1 MFYTEI
7 KMTFRNDI
15 NLLRALSVLFVL
27 FYHFKI
33 PYINNGFVGVD
44 IFFVISGYLMTS
56 IIFRGFNQNTFKL
69 LKFYIG
75 RFKRIVPAL
84 ILLVIVLFVFS
95 YFNFLSIIYLRVT
108 HEIVYAL
115 SFISNIN
122 YFREIG
128 YFDVIAYKKW
138 FLHTWSL
145 SVEFQFYLIYP
156 LVLIILK
163 KLFNKNT
170 LKWFVLLSFILSL
183 VSSIYQS
190 YVNPSASYFLL
201 QNRAWQLLAG
211 GLVYLFPMKIKRAN
225 LVQYATVILLIIFIM
240 LPSFKNIWGGFIS
253 IVPIFLAVLFLY
265 ANSSNTYLAKNR
277 VVYYIG
283 LWSYSIYLWHW
294 VIVVFLFQYRLLSN
308 SYYVAI
314 GIVLSILF
322 GAISYN
328 TVERNF
334 KHKGKIFLAI
344 LIVILISTNII
355 YKKRLNH
362 AGYRVEIADTHDDS
376 NILKNEVTLD
386 TKYIVMGDSHADTL
400 KGMLNV
406 LSVDKDISVLFKF
419 LIDDDNSFILFDF
432 ENVNNKEE
440 MTIFF
445 IRRWNTLDM
454 VDGDF
459 AEAVRVLS
467 KAYKKVVIM
476 QQVPLQPQD
485 AEDIYVEHYK
495 NGKIYYED
503 IYNGSVSFSNHV
515 KNNEKSNAKI
525 YEEASKYDNVIVLDP
540 TPYFC
545 DSERCIV
552 GEVDNSYYL
561 DTDHLN
567 GYGAMKLRPL
577 FEPFF
582 DRDKS
587 E

>member
-1 MFYTEI
+1 
-7 KMTFRNDI
+7 MTFRNDI

-308 SYYVAI
+308 SYYVAL

-334 KHKGKIFLAI
+334 KYKGRVTVTI
-344 LIVILISTNII
+344 LIILFVLANII
-355 YKKRLNH
+355 YKNDLSH
-362 AGYRVEIADTHDDS
+362 AGYHVEITDKYDDS
-376 NILKNEVTLD
+376 NVSRKEVSSS
-386 TKYIVMGDSHADTL
+386 TKYIVMGDSHADML
-400 KGMLNV
+400 KGMFNL
-406 LSVDKDISVLFKF
+406 LSKNKDISIISKVSDN
-419 LIDDDNSFILFDF
+419 IDKAIIIDLDNISK
-432 ENVNNKEE
+432 KED
-440 MTIFF
+440 MTLFF
-445 IRRWNTLDM
+445 IRRWNTLDL
-454 VDGDF
+454 VDSKFD
-459 AEAVRVLS
+459 EVVKVLS
-467 KAYKKVVIM
+467 MNFKKVVIM
-476 QQVPLQPQD
+476 QQVPLQPMD
-485 AEDIYVEHYK
+485 VESIYIEHY
-495 NGKIYYED
+495 NDGKIEFD
-503 IYNGSVSFSNHV
+503 NIYSSSVLLTNHF
-515 KNNEKSNAKI
+515 NNNKKSNARI
-525 YEEASKYDNVIVLDP
+525 AEEASKYSNVIVIDP

-545 DSERCIV
+545 DNKRCKL
-552 GEVDNSYYL
+552 GEVNKAYYR
-561 DTDHLN
+561 DADHLN
-567 GYGAMKLRPL
+567 GSGSMKLLPL

-582 DRDKS
+582 DRTD
-587 E
+587 EG